1 MTLLQI
7 ALIFLCT
14 YITSFIIVI
23 IGCYVMFKGETLQE
37 FIDKLCYSDNDFDAP
52 VSDLTIALT
61 PGLNIIVSI
70 VTVLFGLYKC
80 MALSFSLINQRL
92 HVWDRLKNV
101 KIKKRK

>member
-14 YITSFIIVI
+14 YITSFIII
-23 IGCYVMFKGETLQE
+23 IIVCYVLFKGETLQE
-37 FIDKLCYSDNDFDAP
+37 FIDELCNSDNDFDAP

-70 VTVLFGLYKC
+70 VFIIIGLYQC
-80 MALSFSLINQRL
+80 IVLPFNLINQRL
-92 HVWDRLKNV
+92 GVWDRLKNV